1 MLVREIR
8 TKCNGSLG
16 SQLEPTYPPA
26 MSMPLASAKSFGVAL
41 RGSCEASLAWALPPA
56 RRATARPID
65 GSTIRFCEARK
76 NVDMKMEGGA
86 PQMVRRIRN
95 MKYNVILKHSLL
107 RRRTRMAWRGNR
119 GATCSS
125 PRARTP
131 PTGSRPCASSSAPR
145 RRPAHALAPPACQRR
160 SSHSLTI
167 EFK

>member
-1 MLVREIR
+1 MTVKMLGGASQMLVREIR

-86 PQMVRRIRN
+86 PQMVRRIRS
-95 MKYNVILKHSLL
+95 MKYN
-107 RRRTRMAWRGNR
+107 GNLE
-119 GATCSS
+119 
-125 PRARTP
+125 
-131 PTGSRPCASSSAPR
+131 
-145 RRPAHALAPPACQRR
+145 ALTFAA
-160 SSHSLTI
+160 
-167 EFK
+167 